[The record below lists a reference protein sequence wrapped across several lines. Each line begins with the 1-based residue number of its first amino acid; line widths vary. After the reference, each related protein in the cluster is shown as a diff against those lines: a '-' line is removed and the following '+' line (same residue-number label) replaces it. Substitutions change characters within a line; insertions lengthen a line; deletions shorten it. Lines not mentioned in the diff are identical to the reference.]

1 MRDSTSVAAALT
13 GRTPTSPRG
22 PTQAYQVA
30 APACAVCVGG
40 PLTRAGRPEMSS
52 QTGHHHRG
60 PDPAA
65 VVASAATGTKCPPAH
80 FREFRP
86 SVERMLSQG
95 RRNIVA
101 ANGGNKGTEM
111 PLRADHLIAPEASET
126 ISQGGA
132 DAQTLMSRQAQPA
145 RSCPPSSSQR
155 STSLARSRAPSSSE
169 RSTSSRSATSASV
182 KSSGTCS
189 VMLYPVSNLFRVN
202 RNIPLRPDGR
212 RVSLPTMRNNWAHRL
227 TGWLR
232 NQSAAAAAGFA
243 PSSST
248 RWFIWMRSRVLSWAV
263 MVLIRRTSVDP

>member
-1 MRDSTSVAAALT
+1 MRRCMRPWTPGQTHGSSRFLRHCSRPSK
-13 GRTPTSPRG
+13 GRLL
-22 PTQAYQVA
+22 
-30 APACAVCVGG
+30 PACCPRRFHDYCRQLG
-40 PLTRAGRPEMSS
+40 PNLSKEVPTRR
-52 QTGHHHRG
+52 H
-60 PDPAA
+60 
-65 VVASAATGTKCPPAH
+65 
-80 FREFRP
+80 
-86 SVERMLSQG
+86 
-95 RRNIVA
+95 
-101 ANGGNKGTEM
+101 
-111 PLRADHLIAPEASET
+111 
-126 ISQGGA
+126 
-132 DAQTLMSRQAQPA
+132 LMSLQAQPA

-169 RSTSSRSATSASV
+169 RSISSRSATSASV

-202 RNIPLRPDGR
+202 RNIPRRPDGR

-232 NQSAAAAAGFA
+232 NQSAATAAGFA